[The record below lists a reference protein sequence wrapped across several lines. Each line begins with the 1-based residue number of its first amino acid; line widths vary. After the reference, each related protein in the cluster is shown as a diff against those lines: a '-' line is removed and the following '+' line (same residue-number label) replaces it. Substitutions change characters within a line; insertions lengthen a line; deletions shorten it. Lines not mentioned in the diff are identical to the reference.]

1 MDNECVMNLY
11 DNELDGMKFW
21 ITYGYNGQIMLLY
34 NSCLDINE
42 SVSQQIVGLMRLYNN
57 VMDG

>member
-1 MDNECVMNLY
+1 MNLY